1 MNKLLLSILICMIFF
16 LFIKSDGLMD
26 YHNQK
31 TYYESLLSKKTK
43 LDKELNT
50 IKTQNHLLKFNKR
63 YIEKT
68 AREEYFYIYPGEIIV
83 SFK

>member
-31 TYYESLLSKKTK
+31 TYYESLVSKKTK

-50 IKTQNHLLKFNKR
+50 IKAQNRLLKSNKR

>member
-1 MNKLLLSILICMIFF
+1 MNKLLLSILICMIFY

-31 TYYESLLSKKTK
+31 TYYESLVSKKTK

>member
-31 TYYESLLSKKTK
+31 TYYESLVSKKNK

-50 IKTQNHLLKFNKR
+50 IKAQNRLLKSNKR

>member
-1 MNKLLLSILICMIFF
+1 
-16 LFIKSDGLMD
+16 MD

-31 TYYESLLSKKTK
+31 TYYESLVSKKTK

-50 IKTQNHLLKFNKR
+50 IKTQNHLLEFNKR

>member
-1 MNKLLLSILICMIFF
+1 MNKLLLSILICMILF

-26 YHNQK
+26 YRNQK
-31 TYYESLLSKKTK
+31 TYYESLVSKKTK

>member
-1 MNKLLLSILICMIFF
+1 MILF

-26 YHNQK
+26 CRNQK
-31 TYYESLLSKKTK
+31 AYYESLVLKKNK
-43 LDKELNT
+43 LDQELNT
-50 IKTQNHLLKFNKR
+50 IQTQNRLLKSNKR

>member
-1 MNKLLLSILICMIFF
+1 MNKLLLSILICMILF

-31 TYYESLLSKKTK
+31 TYYESLVLKKNK
-43 LDKELNT
+43 LNQELNT
-50 IKTQNHLLKFNKR
+50 IQTQNRLLKSNKR

-68 AREEYFYIYPGEIIV
+68 AREEYFYIYPDEIII

>member
-16 LFIKSDGLMD
+16 LFIKSDGLLD
-26 YHNQK
+26 YYNQK
-31 TYYESLLSKKTK
+31 TYYESLVSKKTK

>member
-1 MNKLLLSILICMIFF
+1 MNKLLLSILICMILF

-26 YHNQK
+26 YLNQK
-31 TYYESLLSKKTK
+31 TYYESLVSKKNK
-43 LDKELNT
+43 LVQELNT
-50 IKTQNHLLKFNKR
+50 IQTQNRLLKSNKR

>member
-31 TYYESLLSKKTK
+31 TYYESLVSKKTK